1 MRWLVLRVL
10 LLPLPLLLPPYE
22 TVPVVFFPPPRHRS
36 QILPPSL
43 LQLQHQRLN
52 KNLFRP
58 FHSSSYLPHPL
69 QCQCQCR
76 RRRPR
81 LRRLSLGLALF
92 FWTRRKRLQKLI
104 LNLLQLLNDNENDS
118 WKMRNCSVRW
128 RTRKLV

>member
-22 TVPVVFFPPPRHRS
+22 TVPVVFFPPQRHRS

-69 QCQCQCR
+69 QCQCR
-76 RRRPR
+76 RRCPR

-128 RTRKLV
+128 RTRKLA

>member
-69 QCQCQCR
+69 QCQCR

-104 LNLLQLLNDNENDS
+104 LNLLLLLNDNENDS